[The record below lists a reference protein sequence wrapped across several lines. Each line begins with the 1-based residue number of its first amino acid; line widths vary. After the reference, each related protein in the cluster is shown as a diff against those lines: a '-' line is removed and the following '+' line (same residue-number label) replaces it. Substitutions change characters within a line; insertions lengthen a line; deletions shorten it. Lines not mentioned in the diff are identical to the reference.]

1 VAFDDFVAVS
11 EALIGSGVSA
21 PNQLAIMGCS
31 NGGLLTAACMMQRP
45 ELFGAVISEV
55 PLLDMARFHLL
66 HQGAAWIDEY
76 GNPDDADDLR
86 YLLAYSPY
94 HNVRADVTYPP
105 VLFITSTSDDRVHPG
120 HARKMVARMQAL
132 GHEEVWLLEYQ
143 SGGHGAGIEPQSAA
157 ERKALCIEFLRSMPG
172 MRAADGIGVG
182 ARAG

>member
-1 VAFDDFVAVS
+1 
-11 EALIGSGVSA
+11 
-21 PNQLAIMGCS
+21 
-31 NGGLLTAACMMQRP
+31 
-45 ELFGAVISEV
+45 
-55 PLLDMARFHLL
+55 
-66 HQGAAWIDEY
+66 
-76 GNPDDADDLR
+76 
-86 YLLAYSPY
+86 
-94 HNVRADVTYPP
+94 

-132 GHEEVWLLEYQ
+132 GHADVWLLEYQ